1 MQAFGMVVA
10 LIVLVLGTI
19 VPFIKRDPL
28 MPEMISR
35 HGATIDSQIYLTMYI
50 TGAIFAAAQ
59 LALAWI
65 IWKYRNQGQKAQ
77 YIHGNMLLEYSSIG
91 SSLVLFVGLNLMG
104 QGVWADMHLKE
115 KPRGDQ
121 VVHFEV
127 QGRQFKWYFRFPGTD
142 KTFGTSKVE
151 LSVQDVN
158 NYFGLDYSGDQDTHD
173 DIVEGSLKLP
183 YDRDAVARLRA
194 RDVIHSFFV
203 RELRV
208 KQDAVPGLEV
218 QVPFHISKSGM
229 KKGSGPLVGV
239 DAAALNAKD
248 TSALIRA
255 FQHVG
260 LTLSDKAEVF
270 TCAENFLAEMDKI
283 VGVGRNKDE
292 DLSKILE
299 MAKPDITAK
308 LAQRWVVKDRSKSHY
323 DKSASATG
331 YPLNYAIE
339 QEGAQLNVYKINYEV
354 ICAELCGQGHWNMR
368 SELDIVS
375 PEEYAL
381 WYRIKSEF
389 AKVYRR

>member
-1 MQAFGMVVA
+1 MQALGMVVA
-10 LIVLVLGTI
+10 LVVLVLGTI
-19 VPFIKRDPL
+19 VPFMKRDPL
-28 MPEMISR
+28 LPEVISR

-65 IWKYRNQGQKAQ
+65 VWKYRNQGQKAQ
-77 YIHGNMLLEYSSIG
+77 YLHGNMLVEYGSIVG
-91 SSLVLFVGLNLMG
+91 SLVLFLGLNLMG

-127 QGRQFKWYFRFPGTD
+127 QGRTFKWYFRYPGTD

-151 LSVQDVN
+151 LSVDDVN
-158 NYFGLDYSGDQDTHD
+158 NYFGLDYSGDKDTHD
-173 DIVEGSLKLP
+173 DIVEGTLKLP
-183 YDRDAVARLRA
+183 YDRDAVARIRA

-218 QVPFHISKSGM
+218 QVPFHVSKAGM
-229 KKGSGPLVGV
+229 KKGSGPLTGV
-239 DAAALNAKD
+239 NAAALNAKD
-248 TSALIRA
+248 TGAVIRA
-255 FQHVG
+255 FQQIG
-260 LTLSDKAEVF
+260 LTLSDKMEIF
-270 TCAENFLAEMDKI
+270 TCEENFLAEMNKV
-283 VGVGRNKDE
+283 VGKDE

-299 MAKPDITAK
+299 KAKPEIAEK
-308 LAQRWVVKDRSKSHY
+308 LANRWVVKDRSKSHY
-323 DKSASATG
+323 DQSPAAAG

-339 QEGAQLNVYKINYEV
+339 QEGEQLNVYKINYEV

-368 SELDIVS
+368 SELEIVS

-389 AKVYRR
+389 AKAYR